1 MLTYADVRYGEH
13 DSTTAAT
20 EMLPDA
26 EAAAA
31 GAAEAVMLVNEFLV
45 ARIAQSNASSYARN
59 TLTLT
64 LATRAP
70 LLSGTWVTIAGL
82 DRASTDS
89 TDSLPLAGNGSG
101 VFGSA
106 AKWSKPDTS
115 SAEGGFLVLRVLNAS
130 AAHVYYRITF
140 VLNNSGGE
148 QHAAAGG
155 AADAWN
161 TRISNATS
169 LLVVSTKGSVKL
181 LERVLRDGNGN
192 TQQPHCS
199 V

>member
-26 EAAAA
+26 AAAAA

-82 DRASTDS
+82 SAARLPRASSDATAVGL
-89 TDSLPLAGNGSG
+89 TEAGASVRLTEYTEAG
-101 VFGSA
+101 VAREVASEL
-106 AKWSKPDTS
+106 SRS
-115 SAEGGFLVLRVLNAS
+115 QSHCAS
-130 AAHVYYRITF
+130 AHLLYSSSSILF
-140 VLNNSGGE
+140 E
-148 QHAAAGG
+148 P
-155 AADAWN
+155 
-161 TRISNATS
+161 ATA
-169 LLVVSTKGSVKL
+169 LF
-181 LERVLRDGNGN
+181 E
-192 TQQPHCS
+192 CA
-199 V
+199 